1 MRTLN
6 QEEIQNVSAG
16 QTLNILFVTE
26 QLLYSNLRHV
36 YLNEVFV
43 FISS

>member
-6 QEEIQNVSAG
+6 QEEIQIVSAG

-26 QLLYSNLRHV
+26 QLSCSHLCHV
-36 YLNEVFV
+36 YLNELFV